1 MVGYRAFANCT
12 AVLPDPSPSGFRP
25 RIGVRDRLESS
36 RIEGEE
42 KILPARVPALAL
54 TPTLS
59 QRERENWLLSLPVPL
74 AEVGVSA
81 WPRRP
86 WIPACGEITTT
97 KGFSRTWQE
106 ISIPDRSPGHAF
118 IGIAHAGWCRH
129 SQGMKSRSCGLV
141 QRIDTVGS
149 PTPRPDPCVGQA
161 HALQDSGCRRNDGSR
176 PFP

>member
-25 RIGVRDRLESS
+25 RIGYGSFRQKD
-36 RIEGEE
+36 
-42 KILPARVPALAL
+42 
-54 TPTLS
+54 
-59 QRERENWLLSLPVPL
+59 
-74 AEVGVSA
+74 EVGGGA
-81 WPRRP
+81 L
-86 WIPACGEITTT
+86 
-97 KGFSRTWQE
+97 SRVGV
-106 ISIPDRSPGHAF
+106 PDMLL
-118 IGIAHAGWCRH
+118 GIAHAGWCRH
-129 SQGMKSRSCGLV
+129 TQGMKSRSCGLV

>member
-25 RIGVRDRLESS
+25 RIGVRDRLS
-36 RIEGEE
+36 
-42 KILPARVPALAL
+42 P
-54 TPTLS
+54 
-59 QRERENWLLSLPVPL
+59 ERR
-74 AEVGVSA
+74 GG
-81 WPRRP
+81 RRGP
-86 WIPACGEITTT
+86 IPG
-97 KGFSRTWQE
+97 
-106 ISIPDRSPGHAF
+106 RSPGHAF

>member
-74 AEVGVSA
+74 AEVGVSLA
-81 WPRRP
+81 SPPVDSRVRRDHDHQG
-86 WIPACGEITTT
+86 ILADMAGNIH
-97 KGFSRTWQE
+97 
-106 ISIPDRSPGHAF
+106 PGSEPGTCFH
-118 IGIAHAGWCRH
+118 RN
-129 SQGMKSRSCGLV
+129 RSCRLV
-141 QRIDTVGS
+141 
-149 PTPRPDPCVGQA
+149 PA
-161 HALQDSGCRRNDGSR
+161 HSR
-176 PFP
+176 YEKPELWFGTAH